1 LINES
6 AMETIYEKFLYHVS
20 RLGFKTLTNIQKK
33 AIPVIINK
41 INTLIIAPTGTG
53 KTEAAILPIL
63 FHISENKIKGKP
75 SVLYITPLR
84 ALNRDLLRR
93 IRKYSEYFNLKT
105 EVRHGDTPTGLRR
118 KIQQNPP
125 DILITTPETLGAL
138 LTLPAY
144 IGWFKNLEWVIVD
157 EVHELINSKRGV
169 HLALSLE
176 RLEKIR
182 KGFVRIGL
190 SASVGAPD
198 KVKTFLFGLGQKG
211 AVIIDRNARRY
222 IFENIFIDGE
232 MKDVIENI
240 IERIEGEAIRG
251 SIIIFTNTRQM
262 AEYLASIIKTR
273 RPEILLEV
281 HHGSLSREVREQA
294 EKDLREGKVKVVIS
308 TSSLEL
314 GIDVGTVSLVFQ
326 IESPRQVT
334 KLLQRVGRSE
344 HKVSGIAKGIILNNF
359 MDDFIETEAICELVR
374 KDIVEEPSIHYKA
387 LDVLAHHIAGLT
399 IAYKT
404 INLEDII
411 KIAKR
416 TIFYKD
422 LTIEEVFSVLEILSE
437 MGVIRVV
444 NEQVH
449 MGRKSYEYYFSN
461 ISMIPDNLQYIVI
474 NALNNNRIGS
484 IDYLF
489 INEALEDGKPFI
501 LKGTGWSVISI
512 DEQKQIVKVEPRNL
526 SESEIPFWL
535 GEIIPVDY
543 FTAQEV
549 GKLRKNINLRKNI
562 DKFVPLKLML
572 DTTKNLLGRIPD
584 NECIFIE
591 KRKGGNIFVIHAC
604 FGTKVNNTLGILLS
618 TLLSS
623 KLGYKIE
630 YNFDPYR
637 IILNGGYLLTFE
649 NILEVLSKEINLKEI
664 LAVALRDTNILRIRG
679 WNIAK
684 RFGIIPRD
692 IPYDS
697 KSSLFLLK
705 RYSDTAF
712 YKEVLNEIFVDK
724 FDLERTYNIL
734 KRIRDGDIQIFYKE
748 LEDFSPLAKIG
759 FKYAIKEV
767 ASIYN
772 IDETM
777 LNIVKER
784 LENRRHLLLCLSCGK
799 LEKIIQTKDVDD
811 FIHCNLCGSRLVT
824 IASVQDRKAIEII
837 RKRALRKKLSKEEE
851 KEYRKLWSI
860 SSLIQNFGKKA
871 IFVLSGYGIGPKVAG
886 RILDK
891 KADMTEL
898 LNEIYRAEKN
908 FIRTRPFWD

>member
-1 LINES
+1 
-6 AMETIYEKFLYHVS
+6 MENTYEKLLYHAS
-20 RLGFKTLTNIQKK
+20 RLGFKTLTSIQKK

-63 FHISENKIKGKP
+63 FRVSENKIKGKP

-93 IRKYSEYFNLKT
+93 IKEYGEYFNLKT
-105 EVRHGDTPTGLRR
+105 EVRHGDTPIGLRK
-118 KIQQNPP
+118 KIQQDPP

-138 LTLPAY
+138 LTLPIY
-144 IGWFKNLEWVIVD
+144 IEWFKNVEWVIVD

-182 KGFVRIGL
+182 TGFVRIGL

-198 KVKTFLFGLGQKG
+198 KVKTFLFGLGRNG

-232 MKDVIENI
+232 MKDIIENI
-240 IERIEGEAIRG
+240 IERVEDESIQG

-262 AEYLASIIKTR
+262 AEYLASIIKTK
-273 RPEILLEV
+273 RPDILLEV

-294 EKDLREGKVKVVIS
+294 EKNLREGRVKVVIS

-314 GIDVGTVSLVFQ
+314 GIDVGTISLVFQ

-344 HKVSGIAKGIILNNF
+344 HRVGGIAKGIILNNF
-359 MDDFIETEAICELVR
+359 MDDFMESEAICELVR
-374 KDIVEEPSIHYKA
+374 KGVIEEPSIHYGA
-387 LDVLAHHIAGLT
+387 LDVLAHHIVGLA

-404 INLEDII
+404 INFEDIM
-411 KIAKR
+411 KLAKR

-422 LTIEEVFSVLEILSE
+422 LTVEEVFSVLEILSE
-437 MGVIRVV
+437 MGVIRVI

-449 MGRKSYEYYFSN
+449 LGRKSYEYYFNN
-461 ISMIPDNLQYIVI
+461 ISTIPDNLQYTVV

-489 INEALEDGKPFI
+489 INEALEEGKPFI
-501 LKGTGWSVISI
+501 LKGTGWRVISI
-512 DEQKQIVKVEPRNL
+512 DEQKQIVKVEPKDL

-549 GKLRKNINLRKNI
+549 GKLRRNINLRKNI
-562 DKFVPLKLML
+562 DRYTSVKLML
-572 DTTKNLLGRIPD
+572 DNTRNLLGLIPD

-604 FGTKVNNTLGILLS
+604 FGTKVNNTLGVLLS

-623 KLGYKIE
+623 KLGYNIE

-664 LAVALRDTNILRIRG
+664 LAAALRDTNILRTRG

-697 KSSLFLLK
+697 KSSSFLLK

-712 YKEVLNEIFVDK
+712 YKEVLNEIFTDK
-724 FDLERTYNIL
+724 FDLERTYKIL
-734 KRIRDGDIQIFYKE
+734 KRIREGGLRIFYKE
-748 LEDFSPLAKIG
+748 LDDFSPLAKIG
-759 FKYAIKEV
+759 FKYAVKEV
-767 ASIYN
+767 ASVYN
-772 IDETM
+772 IDEAM

-784 LENRRHLLLCLSCGK
+784 LENKRHLLLCLSCGK
-799 LEKIIQTKDVDD
+799 LEKVIQTKEVDD

-824 IASVQDRKAIEII
+824 ITSVQDRRAVEII
-837 RKRALRKKLSKEEE
+837 RKRILGKKLSKEEE
-851 KEYRKLWSI
+851 KEYRRLWSI

-871 IFVLSGYGIGPKVAG
+871 IFVLSGYGIGPKIAG

-891 KADMTEL
+891 KADIIEL
-898 LNEIYRAEKN
+898 VNEIYRAERN

>member
-1 LINES
+1 
-6 AMETIYEKFLYHVS
+6 MENIYEKFLYHVS

-93 IRKYSEYFNLKT
+93 IRKYSEYFNLKI
-105 EVRHGDTPTGLRR
+105 EVRHGDTPIGLRR

-125 DILITTPETLGAL
+125 DILITTPETLSAL
-138 LTLPAY
+138 LTLPTY
-144 IGWFKNLEWVIVD
+144 IEWFKSVEWVIVD

-198 KVKTFLFGLGQKG
+198 KVKTFLFGLGRKG
-211 AVIIDRNARRY
+211 AVIIDKNARRY
-222 IFENIFIDGE
+222 IFENVFIDGE

-240 IERIEGEAIRG
+240 IERIEDESIQG

-294 EKDLREGKVKVVIS
+294 EKNLREGKVKVVIS

-314 GIDVGTVSLVFQ
+314 GIDVGTISLVFQ

-344 HKVSGIAKGIILNNF
+344 HKVGGIAKGIILNNF

-374 KDIVEEPSIHYKA
+374 KGIVEEPSIHYKA

-399 IAYKT
+399 IVYKT
-404 INLEDII
+404 VNLEDII
-411 KIAKR
+411 KLAKG

-437 MGVIRVV
+437 MSVIRVV

-489 INEALEDGKPFI
+489 INEALEEGKPFI
-501 LKGTGWSVISI
+501 LKGTGWSLISI
-512 DEQKQIVKVEPRNL
+512 DEQKQIVKVEPRDL

-562 DKFVPLKLML
+562 DKFAFLKLML
-572 DTTKNLLGRIPD
+572 ETTKNLLGHIPD
-584 NECIFIE
+584 NESIFIE

-618 TLLSS
+618 TFLSA

-630 YNFDPYR
+630 YSFDPYR
-637 IILNGGYLLTFE
+637 IILNGGCLLTFE

-697 KSSLFLLK
+697 KSSSFLLK
-705 RYSDTAF
+705 RYSNTAF

-734 KRIRDGDIQIFYKE
+734 KRIRDGDVQIFYKE
-748 LEDFSPLAKIG
+748 LEDFSPIAKIG

-824 IASVQDRKAIEII
+824 ITSVKDRKAIEII
-837 RKRALRKKLSKEEE
+837 RKRALGKKLSKEEE

-871 IFVLSGYGIGPKVAG
+871 IFVLSGYGIGPKIAG

>member
-1 LINES
+1 
-6 AMETIYEKFLYHVS
+6 METIYEKFLYHVS